1 MASVVDVCNRALDK
15 LGASPITSLEDGN
28 TAANLCNRTW
38 PVVRDR
44 LLRSYPWNFA
54 VKRSIT
60 APESTA
66 PAWGFLY
73 QHALPTDCLRF
84 LEVLDLRTDEY
95 QIEGGTILTDQD
107 TLRIRYIR
115 KATDPNDYDGMY
127 LDAVSSLLAFEMCEK
142 INQNNQKKEFLWQ
155 EYQDNVMR
163 ARSVDAQENPVQ
175 QFEEDSWIE
184 ARY

>member
-15 LGASPITSLEDGN
+15 LGASPITSLDDGN
-28 TAANLCNRTW
+28 TAANLCTRTW

-54 VKRSIT
+54 IKRETT
-60 APESTA
+60 APETDA
-66 PAWGFLY
+66 PSWGFLY
-73 QHALPTDCLRF
+73 KHALPTDCLRL
-84 LEVLDLRTDEY
+84 LEILDLRTDEY
-95 QIEGGTILTDQD
+95 QVENNNILANSNV
-107 TLRIRYIR
+107 LYIRYVR
-115 KATDPNDYDGMY
+115 RVTDPNEYDGMF
-127 LDAVSSLLAFEMCEK
+127 LDAASSLLAFEMCEK
-142 INQNNQKKEFLWQ
+142 ITQSNQKKDALWQ
-155 EYQDNVMR
+155 EYQDNLMM